1 MIISDLSY
9 LEVVSEAETLEGGF
23 FGDFQTNSSYIG
35 QCSGDSVT
43 QQLGL
48 VNVNLSSNNVA
59 IPVQGNVDNIS
70 VL

>member
-23 FGDFQTNSSYIG
+23 FGDYQTNGSGIWQSSG
-35 QCSGDSVT
+35 SSFT
-43 QQLGL
+43 QQAGG
-48 VNVNLSSNNVA
+48 VNVNASSNNLAVPLQA
-59 IPVQGNVDNIS
+59 NLDNID